1 MFKNKFHKYNLYNT
15 LLILSRNIFFYKKVG
30 LSDTFETR
38 IYLMFF
44 HFSIM
49 MIIFK
54 IKKVRFD
61 QKEYDSLFDNIEY
74 NLRELG
80 FGDVSVSL
88 SNFTF
93 FPNDTSA
100 GGHHEEIKE
109 KISDML
115 EKVISGLNPDADVG
129 RACSFVSLRHAC
141 SFSLWR
147 VQFFVGSF
155 FQSFSS
161 APAAGYFLW
170 FLCFSSPPAAG

>member
-80 FGDVSVSL
+80 FGDVSVNKKMKDLNKVLYDILLKLRIDNQTIFKINKKLVFKYFKEFQASNDENYEFFEKYLLDFYNFCFELPIDNIIKDSL
-88 SNFTF
+88 KFKFNY
-93 FPNDTSA
+93 
-100 GGHHEEIKE
+100 
-109 KISDML
+109 
-115 EKVISGLNPDADVG
+115 
-129 RACSFVSLRHAC
+129 
-141 SFSLWR
+141 
-147 VQFFVGSF
+147 GST
-155 FQSFSS
+155 
-161 APAAGYFLW
+161 
-170 FLCFSSPPAAG
+170 